1 MIKKLPSK
9 QETWVQSRGQE
20 DPQEKEMATHSRV
33 LPGKSHG
40 QRNLAGYSPQ
50 GHKRVRHDFVTK

>member
-1 MIKKLPSK
+1 MVKKLPSK

-20 DPQEKEMATHSRV
+20 DPQEKEMATYSSV

-40 QRNLAGYSPQ
+40 QGNLVGYNPWDNKSF
-50 GHKRVRHDFVTK
+50 GHDLGTK